1 MSKSSLTF
9 RDYIVEKVSFEI
21 NLKYSGREVE
31 IDMEL
36 DSSNE
41 VDKDNFATILDLDL
55 FPEAVKND
63 YPFNMKVRLIGLFTI
78 QNDEKDEIKES
89 YIEKNSVSILFP
101 YLRSIVSTYTAN
113 SNVNT
118 TVLPTINVIKYL
130 DKKREQKN
138 RRRLNTD
145 KIPTINGHL

>member
-31 IDMEL
+31 VDMEL

-55 FPEAVKND
+55 FPDAVKND

-78 QNDEKDEIKES
+78 QNGEKEEIKES

-118 TVLPTINVIKYL
+118 TVLPTINVIRYL
-130 DKKREQKN
+130 EKKRQHK
-138 RRRLNTD
+138 
-145 KIPTINGHL
+145 K

>member
-9 RDYIVEKVSFEI
+9 KHYIVERVSFEI
-21 NLKYSGREVE
+21 NLEYSGRDLDVEMDLDTSNE
-31 IDMEL
+31 IDG
-36 DSSNE
+36 
-41 VDKDNFATILDLDL
+41 DNFATILDLDL

-63 YPFNMKVRLIGLFTI
+63 FPFNMKVRLIGLFTI
-78 QNDEKDEIKES
+78 QNDEKEEIKES

-118 TVLPTINVIKYL
+118 TILPTINVIKYL
-130 DKKREQKN
+130 EKKRHKDAEV
-138 RRRLNTD
+138 
-145 KIPTINGHL
+145 

>member
-9 RDYIVEKVSFEI
+9 KHYIVERVSFEI
-21 NLKYSGREVE
+21 NLEYSGRDLDVEMDLDTSNE
-31 IDMEL
+31 IDG
-36 DSSNE
+36 
-41 VDKDNFATILDLDL
+41 DNFATILDLDL

-63 YPFNMKVRLIGLFTI
+63 FPFNMKVRLIGLFTI
-78 QNDEKDEIKES
+78 QNDEKEEIKES

-118 TVLPTINVIKYL
+118 TILPTINVIKYL
-130 DKKREQKN
+130 EKKRRKDAEV
-138 RRRLNTD
+138 
-145 KIPTINGHL
+145 